1 MRAAQPVSAR
11 SRCPGTGFA
20 VQALLLRSMPLLLML
35 LVGAVQTAK
44 AQYPKLVDKVVAQ
57 VGDRMVLKSDIEFQ
71 VLQLSEE
78 QTPTPEVRCTLLD
91 QQIAQQLLVLQ
102 AEEDSVVVSEDEVE
116 LELNRRFDYF
126 IGLLG
131 SPDKLEEFYGKSIA
145 ALKDDFREDISN
157 QLLAQRMQQQIAGDV
172 RISPAEVRQFYREI
186 PEDSLPYFDAEVKLS
201 QLVLIPEPTA
211 EQRAFARETASDLR
225 DRVLN
230 GEKLGFLASIYSD
243 DPGSKEQDGDLG
255 CVGRGQFVPEFEAAA
270 FRLKDGEVSDVVE
283 TQFGFHVIE
292 MVERRGEQACLRHIL
307 IQPQVTSSNLAQASG
322 RLDSIAREIRE
333 GRLSFAEAVAKFS
346 MDEASQ
352 RAGGE
357 MINPNTGAPSFEI
370 DELEREVYY
379 AIEQLEPGEL
389 SSPQPFYTPTGS
401 QAYRLLLLRDQ
412 TEPHQANLDQDY
424 SKIQAA
430 ALQQKRARI
439 MEDWLTQRLGRTY
452 LRVDA
457 VFGDC
462 TEAERWRTAAAASGA
477 P

>member
-1 MRAAQPVSAR
+1 MCAIAEVSKKGRACGEGPAPA
-11 SRCPGTGFA
+11 PAGFWR
-20 VQALLLRSMPLLLML
+20 LLPLLML
-35 LVGAVQTAK
+35 GLVFAGPAK

-71 VLQLSEE
+71 VLQMAEE
-78 QTPTPEVRCTLLD
+78 QTPSPEIRCTLLD

-102 AEEDSVVVSEDEVE
+102 AAEDSVVVSEDEVE

-131 SPDKLEEFYGKSIA
+131 SPEKLEEFYGKSIA

-172 RISPAEVRQFYREI
+172 RISPAEVRQFFREI

-211 EQRAFARETASDLR
+211 EQRAFARETAEDLR
-225 DRVLN
+225 QRVLN

-243 DPGSKEQDGDLG
+243 DPGSKEEDGDLG

-270 FRLKDGEVSDVVE
+270 FRLKDGEISEVVE

-307 IQPQVTSSNLAQASG
+307 IQPSVTSGNLARVSS

-333 GRLSFAEAVAKFS
+333 GRLGFAEAVTRFS
-346 MDEASQ
+346 MDEASK
-352 RAGGE
+352 RSGGE
-357 MINPNTGAPSFEI
+357 MLNPNTGAPAFEI

-379 AIEQLEPGEL
+379 AIEKLEPGQI
-389 SSPQPFYTPTGS
+389 SSPQPFYTPAGK

-439 MEDWLTQRLGRTY
+439 MEEWLTQRLGRTY

-457 VFGDC
+457 AFGDC
-462 TEAERWRTAAAASGA
+462 EEAGRWRTAASGA
-477 P
+477 Q

>member
-1 MRAAQPVSAR
+1 MTVFSAAPKRARIWSVLFLLFL
-11 SRCPGTGFA
+11 GMVFA
-20 VQALLLRSMPLLLML
+20 GP
-35 LVGAVQTAK
+35 AK

-57 VGDRMVLKSDIEFQ
+57 VGDRMILKSDIEFQ

-102 AEEDSVVVSEDEVE
+102 AEEDSVIVSEDEVE

-131 SPDKLEEFYGKSIA
+131 SPEKLEEFYGKSIA

-157 QLLAQRMQQQIAGDV
+157 QLLAQRMQGQIAGDV
-172 RISPAEVRQFYREI
+172 RISPAEVRQFFREI

-201 QLVLIPEPTA
+201 QLVLTPEPTP
-211 EQRAFARETASDLR
+211 EQRAFARETCEGLR
-225 DRVLN
+225 TRVLN
-230 GEKLGFLASIYSD
+230 GEDLGFLASIYSD
-243 DPGSKEQDGDLG
+243 DPGSKEEDGDLG

-270 FRLKDGEVSDVVE
+270 FRLKDGEVSEVVE

-322 RLDSIAREIRE
+322 RLDSIAREVRE
-333 GRLSFAEAVAKFS
+333 DRMTFVEAVAKFS
-346 MDEASQ
+346 MDEASK
-352 RAGGE
+352 RSGGE
-357 MINPNTGAPSFEI
+357 MLNPNTGSPAFEI

-379 AIEQLEPGEL
+379 AIEKLEPGEV
-389 SSPQPFYTPTGS
+389 SSPQPFYSPTGQ
-401 QAYRLLLLRDQ
+401 QAYRLLMLRAE

-430 ALQQKRARI
+430 ALQKKRARL
-439 MEDWLTQRLGRTY
+439 MEEWLTQRLVRTY
-452 LRVDA
+452 LRVDGA
-457 VFGDC
+457 FGDC
-462 TEAERWRTAAAASGA
+462 EEAIRWRTAASGA
-477 P
+477 Q